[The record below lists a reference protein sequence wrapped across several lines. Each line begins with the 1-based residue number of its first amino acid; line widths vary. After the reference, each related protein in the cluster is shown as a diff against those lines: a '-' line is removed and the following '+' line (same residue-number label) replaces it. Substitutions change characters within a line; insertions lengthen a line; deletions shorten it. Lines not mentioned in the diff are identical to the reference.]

1 MATTVSASN
10 VQKNFGTYHDRAMS
24 EPVRVTKYGRETVFI
39 VSAQTFHQMKQ
50 AQREAITAADLTDEE
65 MALIEAA
72 EIPPEHRYTVDD

>member
-1 MATTVSASN
+1 MAKTVSASD

-50 AQREAITAADLTDEE
+50 AQREAITSADLSDDE

-72 EIPPEHRYTVDD
+72 EIPAEHRYTVDD